1 MKVLIDNGHGYE
13 TPGKRSLDGRLLE
26 YAYTREIARRLVD
39 SLKSRGIDA
48 EQIVT
53 ENKDISLKERCRRV
67 NAICAKL
74 GSNSCLCV
82 SIHNNADA
90 STKWTNASGFSVFVS
105 LNASANSK
113 NLASIFTDT
122 AKNYCLEGNRAIP
135 KEKYWSSNLAMCRE
149 TNCPAVLTENLF
161 MTNKSDVDF
170 LLSDIGKK
178 IVVRMH
184 EEAIT
189 KYISQINK

>member
-1 MKVLIDNGHGYE
+1 MKVLVDNGHGFE
-13 TPGKRSLDGRLLE
+13 TPGKMSLDGRLLE
-26 YAYTREIARRLVD
+26 YAYSREIARRLAA
-39 SLKSRGIDA
+39 SLRGRGIDA
-48 EQIVT
+48 EQIVP

-74 GSNSCLCV
+74 GSKNCICI
-82 SIHNNADA
+82 SIHNNADKGT
-90 STKWTNASGFSVFVS
+90 SWTNASGFSVFVS

-113 NLASIFTDT
+113 KLASIFTDT
-122 AKNYCLEGNRAIP
+122 AKNYCLEGDRVIP
-135 KEKYWSSNLAMCRE
+135 EEKYWTKNLAICRD

-178 IVVRMH
+178 IIVKMH
-184 EEAIT
+184 EDAVIE
-189 KYISQINK
+189 YIKQLN